1 MDEKRILLVD
11 DDPAVLKLVDAALVK
26 NGYLTVQTTSGELA
40 LEVLE
45 REEVAAVILDVIL
58 PGIDGLETLKRIRG
72 NGRYGQV
79 PVLMLTCRDEEID
92 SVVGL
97 ELGADDYLAKP
108 VRYHE
113 LIARLKNIFR
123 RIQPPSPAH
132 STKINRNGLEID
144 FNARTVKTSAGVDLK
159 LTFLEFEIMSLL
171 ADYPGK
177 VFSRDDILDKIWTD
191 ETLYETRTVD
201 SHIRRIRSK
210 LKEAGVSPE
219 MIETVRY
226 IGYKFTECLTTT
238 HPL

>member
-11 DDPAVLKLVDAALVK
+11 DDPAVLKLVDAALIK
-26 NGYLTVQTTSGELA
+26 NGYLTVQATSGEAA

-45 REEVAAVILDVIL
+45 REDVAAVILDVML

-72 NGRYGQV
+72 SGRYV
-79 PVLMLTCRDEEID
+79 EIPILMLTCRDEEID
-92 SVVGL
+92 SVIGL
-97 ELGADDYLAKP
+97 ELGADDYLTKP

-123 RIQPPSPAH
+123 HVQPASPAR
-132 STKINRNGLEID
+132 SSKISRNGLAID
-144 FNARTVKTSAGVDLK
+144 YSARTVETDDGAELK
-159 LTFLEFEIMSLL
+159 LTFLEFEIFSLL

-201 SHIRRIRSK
+201 SHIRRIRGK
-210 LKEAGVSPE
+210 LKEAGVTPE

-226 IGYKFTECLTTT
+226 IGYKFIEIRR
-238 HPL
+238 

>member
-123 RIQPPSPAH
+123 RIQPPNPAH

-144 FNARTVKTSAGVDLK
+144 CNARTVKTSAGVDLK
-159 LTFLEFEIMSLL
+159 LTFLEFEIFSLL

-201 SHIRRIRSK
+201 SHIRRIRGK
-210 LKEAGVSPE
+210 LREAGVSPE

-226 IGYKFTECLTTT
+226 IGYKFTE
-238 HPL
+238 